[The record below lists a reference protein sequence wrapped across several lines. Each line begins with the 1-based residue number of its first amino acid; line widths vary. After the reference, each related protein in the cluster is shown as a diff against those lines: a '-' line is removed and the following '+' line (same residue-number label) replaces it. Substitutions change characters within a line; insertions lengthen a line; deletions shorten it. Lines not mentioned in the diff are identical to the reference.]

1 MIKCRQ
7 EEKEV
12 RETHQL
18 LLNAE
23 MDWDGG
29 TFCKE
34 TEHRNFTV

>member
-1 MIKCRQ
+1 MLWGVRRVITWMIKCRQ

-23 MDWDGG
+23 MD
-29 TFCKE
+29 
-34 TEHRNFTV
+34 